1 MISIITVV
9 KNGMPYIADA
19 LKSFDSQNFINKE
32 LIVVYSKS
40 TDRTLEFLNLNKHK
54 IDKLII
60 DDTGKNKFDAIN
72 LGIKHSSGKIL
83 GLLHA
88 DDFFYDCNTLSI
100 VNNYFQKRSIDVL
113 YGDCAFV
120 DRFNITKV
128 LRYWKSEPF
137 SHNKL
142 LKGWMPPHTTLFVK
156 KKIIESYNTDY
167 KYSSDF
173 DFIINLF
180 KKNYSVFY
188 LNKII
193 TIMRS
198 GGDSAKFLMKKILED
213 YQIFKKNK
221 LQIKFFFFKYLSKI
235 NQLFTKKPNLKKNII
250 IKEYLKKFLFINKI
264 EQVNKKIRDRNFI
277 ICAFNFNI
285 FSFFIKKISQKNDIL
300 LWCDGFWAN
309 FFLSYT
315 PNKNIPG
322 RVLFSF
328 ENIKKI
334 RAKSKYVYFIGTID
348 QLLKRKL
355 ISNKIKYKFVHL
367 KNNLT
372 TDQIIY
378 CMNNLTFIK
387 NSLAILTFTSPK
399 QEFVAEY
406 LLFKKKISVICAGA
420 AINMNL
426 GKEKIAPF
434 FVSYLKLEFLWRLQ
448 NNSLYRLKRLF
459 TSVINCYNYKF

>member
-221 LQIKFFFFKYLSKI
+221 LQIKFFFF
-235 NQLFTKKPNLKKNII
+235 
-250 IKEYLKKFLFINKI
+250 
-264 EQVNKKIRDRNFI
+264 
-277 ICAFNFNI
+277 
-285 FSFFIKKISQKNDIL
+285 
-300 LWCDGFWAN
+300 
-309 FFLSYT
+309 
-315 PNKNIPG
+315 
-322 RVLFSF
+322 
-328 ENIKKI
+328 
-334 RAKSKYVYFIGTID
+334 
-348 QLLKRKL
+348 
-355 ISNKIKYKFVHL
+355 
-367 KNNLT
+367 
-372 TDQIIY
+372 
-378 CMNNLTFIK
+378 
-387 NSLAILTFTSPK
+387 
-399 QEFVAEY
+399 
-406 LLFKKKISVICAGA
+406 
-420 AINMNL
+420 
-426 GKEKIAPF
+426 
-434 FVSYLKLEFLWRLQ
+434 
-448 NNSLYRLKRLF
+448 
-459 TSVINCYNYKF
+459 